1 MGQMPGETGKP
12 MDQVRVLREQ
22 VETAERETVSE
33 REAAS
38 TVIAETI
45 DQVAATAQHAAE
57 RVNTNYEMVAQN
69 VRAHPL
75 GAILVAA
82 AAGFIVGRALR

>member
-1 MGQMPGETGKP
+1 MYQMSGGTGKP
-12 MDQVRVLREQ
+12 LDQVRVLREQ

-45 DQVAATAQHAAE
+45 DQVAATAQHLAE
-57 RVNTNYEMVAQN
+57 SVSTNYEMMARN
-69 VRAHPL
+69 GRAHPL

-82 AAGFIVGRALR
+82 TAGFIIGRAWR

>member
-1 MGQMPGETGKP
+1 MSGETGRP
-12 MDQVRVLREQ
+12 MDQVGVLREQ
-22 VETAERETVSE
+22 VEAAERERVSE

-57 RVNTNYEMVAQN
+57 RVNTNYEMVARN

-75 GAILVAA
+75 GAILVVA